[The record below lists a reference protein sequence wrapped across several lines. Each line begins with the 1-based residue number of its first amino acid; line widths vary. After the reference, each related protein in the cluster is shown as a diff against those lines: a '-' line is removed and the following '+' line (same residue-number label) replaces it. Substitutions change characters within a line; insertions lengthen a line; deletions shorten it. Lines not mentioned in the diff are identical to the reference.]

1 MYRVVESASG
11 IWCDAGSRG
20 GRPCASWM
28 LPGTLATVQDP
39 MSGYFAIRRSVIEG
53 CTLKPEGYKILL
65 KCWGVVTT
73 RQS

>member
-20 GRPCASWM
+20 D
-28 LPGTLATVQDP
+28 PGSFVDAPRYSGNGADP

-53 CTLKPEGYKILL
+53 CTLKPEGYKILW

-73 RQS
+73 RRS